1 MASDFNMAELVQRT
15 AGCSGSDLKELCRN
29 AAMIP
34 IREYVRSIPATHEG
48 DASQDLIDI
57 DISVCDLYKNYHYD
71 MYSFLTTCSVFFFF
85 FFTENQD
92 STSYCQ

>member
-1 MASDFNMAELVQRT
+1 MKELVQRT

-34 IREYVRSIPATHEG
+34 IREYVRSLQPATPSS

-57 DISVCDLYKNYHYD
+57 DTSVSLI
-71 MYSFLTTCSVFFFF
+71 
-85 FFTENQD
+85 
-92 STSYCQ
+92 TSSIPIAY